1 MTDAPYE
8 PEGLFI
14 MPEGRPPKP
23 RNASNAKQN
32 ESAEQRAER
41 RQRRNMAALREVL
54 SKPEG
59 RRVLDLILSECG
71 IYHATSSNEQLALA
85 RENGRRQVGLW
96 LLTQLDAADPTA
108 YQQIMRDRLEQKRM
122 EIAQDLK
129 DREEPAPPSSW
140 TERLRGLVGI

>member
-1 MTDAPYE
+1 MDLPPQTD
-8 PEGLFI
+8 GLFV
-14 MPEGRPPKP
+14 MPEGQPPRP
-23 RNASNAKQN
+23 RSASNPRQI
-32 ESAEQRAER
+32 ESAEQRSAR
-41 RQRRNMAALREVL
+41 RQQRNLAALRDLL
-54 SKPEG
+54 SRPEG

-122 EIAQDLK
+122 EVAQDLK
-129 DREEPAPPSSW
+129 DREEPAPAASW
-140 TERLRGLVGI
+140 AERLQRMIGI